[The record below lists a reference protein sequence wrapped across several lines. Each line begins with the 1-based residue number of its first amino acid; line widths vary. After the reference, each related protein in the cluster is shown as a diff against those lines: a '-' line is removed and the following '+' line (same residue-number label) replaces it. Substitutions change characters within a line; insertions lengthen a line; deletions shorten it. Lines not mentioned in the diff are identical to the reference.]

1 MQGANA
7 TSALARYI
15 LGSDSRA
22 TVMTAEISNDPKQP
36 RRFEKKKNISTKT
49 DA

>member
-1 MQGANA
+1 LPDIS
-7 TSALARYI
+7 SAQKRSNPNI
-15 LGSDSRA
+15 NSGA